1 MKKKLAMLAMA
12 FSLTFSFGVRAETT
26 PKEVESFIAFVYQ
39 HTNNSDII
47 DAPLLDLVDCDNIDA
62 DKNEGELVVSIKTLV
77 VEHSTS
83 FAVEDRHKVEKV
95 SIRVIRLY
103 RRDDGSYFRDTF
115 VNKGDGWYSPV
126 GPQDWE

>member
-39 HTNNSDII
+39 HTNNSDVI
-47 DAPLLDLVDCDNIDA
+47 DAPILDLVDCDNIDA
-62 DKNEGELVVSIKTLV
+62 DKNEGELVISIKKISV
-77 VEHSTS
+77 QHSTS
-83 FAVEDRHKVEKV
+83 FAVEDQHKVEDIYIV
-95 SIRVIRLY
+95 VMRLY
-103 RRDDGSYFRDTF
+103 KREDGTYFRDTF
-115 VNKGDGWYSPV
+115 VNKGDGWYSPQ

>member
-1 MKKKLAMLAMA
+1 MKKRLAILAMA